1 MKSLAIVLGTGLVL
15 AACSSGQAAPAV
27 LGTETVCNADFCID
41 VPDGWTTEVG
51 DGYISAHHDIA
62 PESTFLTAGLIN
74 FEAIVESAG
83 GTWPAATDEVAR
95 AFWTLLE
102 QADVGEYERS
112 QRVVGGAERTWGTH
126 TDGTMWHLVYPTD
139 PSRGIGVEMRAP
151 NDSWETHADAVFG
164 SVTPLR

>member
-1 MKSLAIVLGTGLVL
+1 MKSLAMMLGMGLVVV
-15 AACSSGQAAPAV
+15 ACSSGPDAPQV
-27 LGTETVCNADFCID
+27 QELETVCNSDFCID

-51 DGYISAHHDIA
+51 EGYISAHHDIA
-62 PESTFLTAGLIN
+62 PETTFLTAGLIN

-83 GTWPAATDEVAR
+83 GTWPVPTGEVAR

-126 TDGTMWHLVYPTD
+126 ADGTMWHLVYPTN

-151 NDSWETHADAVFG
+151 NDSWEAHADAVFE
-164 SVTPLR
+164 SVTSLP